1 MNEATWTANVKAPPR
16 LLRQPPLFLYGLAVF
31 VSASLV
37 FWVQPLAVR
46 GLLPA
51 VGGAPL
57 VWNTAML
64 FFQGTLLAGYLLAHL
79 LVRGMSTVGQIAV
92 LALLWSAALLAAW
105 SGGMTPFGDTPPQT
119 GVVLPALWVLGTLA
133 ATYGPGCL
141 AVSML
146 SPLVSAWF
154 ARTNDV
160 SADPYVLYAVSNVG
174 SIGILLVYPFVL
186 EPLFGVA
193 LQLQLWTA
201 VFAFLSLPL
210 LVLALRQAQGKLLR
224 HPSMNS
230 GQGRLLRQS
239 LDCRSGPSTIAQE
252 GRLLASRRK
261 AGPLVITH
269 SDVMRMFGTGQE
281 ASLPRRTALRVLILA
296 LLPSALLYG
305 VTLRLST
312 DVAAA
317 PLLWVLPLALY
328 LGTYA
333 LAFGRGRVFYRWRET
348 LSSRLVPV
356 VLVLFA
362 VFHGFTD
369 AGLWW
374 VVFHL
379 AVFGVV
385 AFWCHGLLWELRP
398 GEGGDLTGFYAF
410 ISAGGLAGGV
420 VSILLWPLIFPDVWE
435 YPLLFSLAALLLP
448 ASGAGGASDRP
459 SWHWA
464 RCILSV
470 LAVAGVVG
478 VLHLGGA
485 PLWWRLVSVA
495 VLALCLPGLLA
506 LRVRPAWLTVA
517 LLYVSFAPAGV
528 WALKS
533 DIVAIERTWFG
544 VYRIAEMQGEER
556 VPGRVRLFFHGTTL
570 HGFDWLKPG
579 GSVESR
585 TGYHAPEGPHG
596 DVMQALRRRP
606 SAKPVLSDPEF
617 IEGRR
622 AQDEGD
628 NLRMG
633 VVGLGAGSLL
643 CYAESGDTVKV
654 YEIDAAV
661 VSLARQHF
669 GALRGCAP
677 GADVKVGDGRLLI
690 RREAPESL
698 DALFL
703 DAFSSGSIPVHLL
716 TLEAFR
722 DYLRVL
728 AEDGVMALH
737 VSSRHLDLEPLLG
750 LAAREL
756 GLAGVIRHY
765 EAPPWSPEGSLPMTT
780 HLALLARDAS
790 VLEDLGL
797 PEGWEPLELRNPTWW
812 RRAWSDDRSSLVP
825 YLR

>member
-1 MNEATWTANVKAPPR
+1 MNEVKLAGNVQAGR
-16 LLRQPPLFLYGLAVF
+16 HLLRQPPLFLYGLAVF
-31 VSASLV
+31 VSASLI

-64 FFQGTLLAGYLLAHL
+64 FFQAMLLAGYLLAHL
-79 LVRGMSTVGQIAV
+79 LVRQLAARGQIAV
-92 LALLWSAALLAAW
+92 LAALWSAVLLAAW
-105 SGGMTPFGDTPPQT
+105 SGGMTPLDDMPPQT
-119 GVVLPALWVLGTLA
+119 GVVLPALWVLGTLG

-193 LQLQLWTA
+193 LQLELWTA
-201 VFAFLSLPL
+201 VFALLSLPL
-210 LVLALRQAQGKLLR
+210 LVLAVATHRQ
-224 HPSMNS
+224 H
-230 GQGRLLRQS
+230 
-239 LDCRSGPSTIAQE
+239 
-252 GRLLASRRK
+252 
-261 AGPLVITH
+261 GPLVITRP
-269 SDVMRMFGTGQE
+269 DVMRMFGTGRGV
-281 ASLPRRTALRVLILA
+281 SLPRRTALRVLILA

-317 PLLWVLPLALY
+317 PLLWVLPLSLY

-333 LAFGRGRVFYRWRET
+333 LAFGRGRVFTRRRET
-348 LSSRLVPV
+348 LTSRLVPV

-420 VSILLWPLIFPDVWE
+420 LAILVWPLIFPDVWE

-448 ASGAGGASDRP
+448 ASGADGSADRP
-459 SWHWA
+459 SWHWS
-464 RCILSV
+464 RCTLSV
-470 LAVAGVVG
+470 LVAAGVVG
-478 VLHLGGA
+478 GLHLGDW
-485 PLWWRLVSVA
+485 PLWLRLFSVA
-495 VLALCLPGLLA
+495 LLALSLPGVVA
-506 LRVRPAWLTVA
+506 LRVRPAWLSLA
-517 LLYVSFAPAGV
+517 LLYVSFASAGV
-528 WALKS
+528 WALKA
-533 DIVAIERTWFG
+533 DVVAMERTWFG
-544 VYRIAEMQGEER
+544 VYRIMDMPGDDR

-596 DVMQALRRRP
+596 DVLQALRRRH
-606 SAKPVLSDPEF
+606 
-617 IEGRR
+617 EG
-622 AQDEGD
+622 G

-643 CYAESGDTVKV
+643 CYARPGDTLTVW
-654 YEIDAAV
+654 EIDAAV
-661 VSLARQHF
+661 VRLARQHF

-677 GADVKVGDGRLLI
+677 GAEVKVGDGRLLI
-690 RREAPESL
+690 RREPPESL

-728 AEDGVMALH
+728 GEGGVMALH

-750 LAAREL
+750 LAAGEL
-756 GLAGVIRHY
+756 GLAGMIRHY

-790 VLEDLGL
+790 VLEDLAL

>member
-1 MNEATWTANVKAPPR
+1 MNEATWTEAGKAGLPPVAS
-16 LLRQPPLFLYGLAVF
+16 PPLFVYGLAVF
-31 VSASLV
+31 VSACLV

-64 FFQGTLLAGYLLAHL
+64 FFQAMLLAGCLLAHL
-79 LVRGMSTVGQIAV
+79 LVRQLAARGQIAV
-92 LALLWSAALLAAW
+92 LAALWSAALLAAW
-105 SGGMTPFGDTPPQT
+105 SGGMTPLGDMPPQT
-119 GVVLPALWVLGTLA
+119 GVVLPALWVLGTLG

-160 SADPYVLYAVSNVG
+160 SADPYILYAVSNAG

-193 LQLQLWTA
+193 LQLELWTA
-201 VFAFLSLPL
+201 VFALLSVPL
-210 LVLALRQAQGKLLR
+210 LVLALRQAQG
-224 HPSMNS
+224 
-230 GQGRLLRQS
+230 
-239 LDCRSGPSTIAQE
+239 
-252 GRLLASRRK
+252 RLLATRRQH
-261 AGPLVITH
+261 GPLVITH
-269 SDVMRMFGTGQE
+269 PDVMRMFGTGHGV
-281 ASLPRRTALRVLILA
+281 SLPRRTALRVLILA

-305 VTLRLST
+305 VTLRLSA

-317 PLLWVLPLALY
+317 PLLWVLPLSLY

-333 LAFGRGRVFYRWRET
+333 LAFGRGRGFTRWRET
-348 LSSRLVPV
+348 LTSRLVPV

-379 AVFGVV
+379 AVFGVA

-410 ISAGGLAGGV
+410 MSAGGLAGGV
-420 VSILLWPLIFPDVWE
+420 LAILVWPLIFPDVWE

-448 ASGAGGASDRP
+448 GNTKAGTAGNAEQPFRYRFRCLAS
-459 SWHWA
+459 
-464 RCILSV
+464 V
-470 LAVAGVVG
+470 AVAAGVVG
-478 VLHLGGA
+478 GLHLGDW
-485 PLWWRLVSVA
+485 PLWLRLFSVA
-495 VLALCLPGLLA
+495 LLALSLPGVVA
-506 LRVRPAWLTVA
+506 LRVRPVWLSLA
-517 LLYVSFAPAGV
+517 LLYLSFAPAGV
-528 WALKS
+528 WALKA
-533 DIVAIERTWFG
+533 DVVAMQRTWFG
-544 VYRIAEMQGEER
+544 VYRIMEMPGDER

-596 DVMQALRRRP
+596 DVMQALRERSR
-606 SAKPVLSDPEF
+606 
-617 IEGRR
+617 G
-622 AQDEGD
+622 G
-628 NLRMG
+628 NLRLG

-643 CYAESGDTVKV
+643 CYAEPGDTLKV

-661 VSLARQHF
+661 VRLAREHF
-669 GALRGCAP
+669 NALAGCAS
-677 GADVKVGDGRLLI
+677 GAEVKVGDGRLMLA
-690 RREAPESL
+690 REAAGTL

-728 AEDGVMALH
+728 SEGGVLALH

-750 LAAREL
+750 LAAGEL

-790 VLEDLGL
+790 VLEDLAL

>member
-1 MNEATWTANVKAPPR
+1 MNEVKSAENVQAGPH

-64 FFQGTLLAGYLLAHL
+64 FFQAMLLAGYLLAHL
-79 LVRGMSTVGQIAV
+79 LVRQLAACGQIVV
-92 LALLWSAALLAAW
+92 LAALWSAVLLAAW
-105 SGGMTPFGDTPPQT
+105 SGGMTPLGDMPPQT
-119 GVVLPALWVLGTLA
+119 GVVLPALWVLGTLG

-160 SADPYVLYAVSNVG
+160 SADPYVLYAVSNAG

-193 LQLQLWTA
+193 LQLELWTA
-201 VFAFLSLPL
+201 VFALLFLPL
-210 LVLALRQAQGKLLR
+210 LVLVLARRRQ
-224 HPSMNS
+224 H
-230 GQGRLLRQS
+230 
-239 LDCRSGPSTIAQE
+239 
-252 GRLLASRRK
+252 
-261 AGPLVITH
+261 GPLVITRP
-269 SDVMRMFGTGQE
+269 DVMRMFGTGHE
-281 ASLPRRTALRVLILA
+281 VSLPRRTALRVLILA
-296 LLPSALLYG
+296 LLPSALLCG

-317 PLLWVLPLALY
+317 PLLWVLPLSLY

-333 LAFGRGRVFYRWRET
+333 LAFGRGRVFTRWRET
-348 LSSRLVPV
+348 LTSRLVPV

-374 VVFHL
+374 VVFQL

-410 ISAGGLAGGV
+410 MSAGGLAGGV
-420 VSILLWPLIFPDVWE
+420 LAILVWPLIFPGVWE

-448 ASGAGGASDRP
+448 GNTKAGTAGNAEQPFRYRFRCLAS
-459 SWHWA
+459 
-464 RCILSV
+464 V
-470 LAVAGVVG
+470 AVAAGVVG
-478 VLHLGGA
+478 GLHLGDW
-485 PLWWRLVSVA
+485 PLWLRLFSVA
-495 VLALCLPGLLA
+495 LLA
-506 LRVRPAWLTVA
+506 LSLPGVVALRLRSVWLSLA
-517 LLYVSFAPAGV
+517 LLYISFAPAGV
-528 WALKS
+528 WALKA
-533 DIVAIERTWFG
+533 DVVAMERTWFG
-544 VYRIAEMQGEER
+544 VYRIIEIPGDER

-570 HGFDWLKPG
+570 HGFDWLKPD

-596 DVMQALRRRP
+596 DVVQALRRRH
-606 SAKPVLSDPEF
+606 
-617 IEGRR
+617 EG
-622 AQDEGD
+622 G

-643 CYAESGDTVKV
+643 CYAEPGDTLKV

-661 VSLARQHF
+661 VRLARQHF

-690 RREAPESL
+690 RREPPQSL

-728 AEDGVMALH
+728 GEGGVMALH

-750 LAAREL
+750 LAAGEL
-756 GLAGVIRHY
+756 GLAGMIRHY

-790 VLEDLGL
+790 VLEDLAL

>member
-1 MNEATWTANVKAPPR
+1 MNEVKLAENVQAGPH

-31 VSASLV
+31 VSACLV

-79 LVRGMSTVGQIAV
+79 LARRVEAVGQLAV
-92 LALLWSAALLAAW
+92 LALLWSAALLSAW
-105 SGGMTPFGDTPPQT
+105 SGGVTPFGEAPPQT
-119 GVVLPALWVLGTLA
+119 GVVLPALWVLGTLG

-193 LQLQLWTA
+193 LQLELWTA
-201 VFAFLSLPL
+201 VFALLCLPL
-210 LVLALRQAQGKLLR
+210 LVLGLATRRQR
-224 HPSMNS
+224 
-230 GQGRLLRQS
+230 
-239 LDCRSGPSTIAQE
+239 
-252 GRLLASRRK
+252 
-261 AGPLVITH
+261 GPLVITQ
-269 SDVMRMFGTGQE
+269 SDVMRMFGKQAAEAGQRIE
-281 ASLPRRTALRVLILA
+281 GQTCVPLRTALRVLILA

-333 LAFGRGRVFYRWRET
+333 LAFGRGRVFSRWRGT
-348 LSSRLVPV
+348 LSSGLVPV
-356 VLVLFA
+356 ALVLFA

-385 AFWCHGLLWELRP
+385 ALWCHGLLWELRP

-410 ISAGGLAGGV
+410 MSAGGLAGGV
-420 VSILLWPLIFPDVWE
+420 LAILVWPLIFPDVWE

-448 ASGAGGASDRP
+448 GNTKAGTAGNAEQPFRYRFRCLAS
-459 SWHWA
+459 
-464 RCILSV
+464 V
-470 LAVAGVVG
+470 AVAAGVVG
-478 VLHLGGA
+478 GLHLGDW
-485 PLWWRLVSVA
+485 PLWLRLFSVA
-495 VLALCLPGLLA
+495 LLA
-506 LRVRPAWLTVA
+506 LSLSGVVALRARPVWLSLA
-517 LLYVSFAPAGV
+517 LLYISFAPAGV
-528 WALKS
+528 WALKA
-533 DIVAIERTWFG
+533 DVVAMQRTWFG
-544 VYRIAEMQGEER
+544 VYRIAEMQDEER

-596 DVMQALRRRP
+596 DVMRALRKRQ
-606 SAKPVLSDPEF
+606 
-617 IEGRR
+617 EGT
-622 AQDEGD
+622 A
-628 NLRMG
+628 LRMG

-643 CYAESGDTVKV
+643 CYAAPGDTLKV

-661 VSLARQHF
+661 VRLARQHF

-677 GADVKVGDGRLLI
+677 GAEIKVGDGRLLI
-690 RREAPESL
+690 RREPPQSL

-716 TLEAFR
+716 TLEAFG

-728 AEDGVMALH
+728 SEGGVLALH

-750 LAAREL
+750 LAAGEL

-780 HLALLARDAS
+780 HLALLARDAA
-790 VLEDLGL
+790 VLEDLDL
-797 PEGWEPLELRNPTWW
+797 PEGWGPLELRNPTWW
-812 RRAWSDDRSSLVP
+812 RRAWSDDRASLVP